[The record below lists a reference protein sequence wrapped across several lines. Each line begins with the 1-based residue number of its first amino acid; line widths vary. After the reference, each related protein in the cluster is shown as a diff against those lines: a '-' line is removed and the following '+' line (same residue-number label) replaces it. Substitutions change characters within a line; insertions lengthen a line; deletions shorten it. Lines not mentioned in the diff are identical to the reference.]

1 MKNPYEVLSVSQ
13 NANVAEITKAKMK
26 AMMARKYTNQEIAYA
41 YSQLLKPS
49 KRLAADF
56 LFPSKIKAKR
66 PKLLQVIID
75 TEENVNIDE
84 NAFNSLKIN

>member
-13 NANVAEITKAKMK
+13 NANVAE
-26 AMMARKYTNQEIAYA
+26 KYTNQEIAYA